1 MIAAIKYGAGQFV
14 KTSVEQHEVVVGYP
28 LDRAYL
34 GNKKARIAGKVST
47 RLDLQPDLATD
58 DEFSFE
64 PGLVP
69 GGIILPCVDFRVA
82 RTVGNR

>member
-1 MIAAIKYGAGQFV
+1 VMAAIKNGAGQVV

-34 GNKKARIAGKVST
+34 GNKKACITRKVST
-47 RLDLQPDLATD
+47 RLDLQPDLATG
-58 DEFSFE
+58 DEFSLA

-69 GGIILPCVDFRVA
+69 GGIVLPGVDFRLA